1 MVKHTVPMQVLVI
14 NGNNCLKQ
22 KLSDL
27 GQRFLVSVMLGVLIT
42 SSSLAQENTAPSNI
56 LEQAAKT
63 IGVKKCQSALARLGG
78 IATYGSSQQDI
89 LIDWDKKQVD
99 TNPVFSLLGAD
110 YPNGAVAVSVTAIPD
125 DNARSCSVLAERI
138 SVAPFTCDSI
148 AQSELVNQKVT
159 ALLPRFK
166 VYTDPTDPDSTVS
179 LMDSPPGC
187 LIIRRYVKYHWVAPK

>member
-1 MVKHTVPMQVLVI
+1 MW
-14 NGNNCLKQ
+14 
-22 KLSDL
+22 
-27 GQRFLVSVMLGVLIT
+27 RFLMGMVIGVWIT
-42 SSSLAQENTAPSNI
+42 PSSFAQENAASNNI

-89 LIDWDKKQVD
+89 LIDWDKKQAD
-99 TNPVFSLLGAD
+99 TNPVFALLGAD
-110 YPNGAVAVSVTAIPD
+110 YPNGAVAVSVTAVPD
-125 DNARSCSVLAERI
+125 GNGRSCSVLAERV
-138 SVAPFTCDSI
+138 SVAPFTCESI
-148 AQSELVNQKVT
+148 AQAELANQKVT

>member
-1 MVKHTVPMQVLVI
+1 MGMMI
-14 NGNNCLKQ
+14 
-22 KLSDL
+22 
-27 GQRFLVSVMLGVLIT
+27 GVWIT
-42 SSSLAQENTAPSNI
+42 PSSFAQENAAPSNI
-56 LEQAAKT
+56 LEQAAKA

-99 TNPVFSLLGAD
+99 TNPVFALLGAD
-110 YPNGAVAVSVTAIPD
+110 YPNGAVAVSVTAVPD
-125 DNARSCSVLAERI
+125 DNGRSCSVLAERI
-138 SVAPFTCDSI
+138 SVAPFTCESI
-148 AQSELVNQKVT
+148 AQAELVNQKVT

-187 LIIRRYVKYHWVAPK
+187 LIIRRYVKYHWMPPK